1 MSLWNR
7 LRRRLQRSRS
17 SKRAVGRAEAETS
30 HPYRGRGGGNLD
42 RIISDGDADQREFIS
57 SQTGTLAS
65 GLHHS
70 IDPHMQ
76 AGASNSDLKAVE
88 AEVFPVSTSPS
99 SPELKGESDLA
110 ENISQSTV
118 EKIHLLLN
126 RWAFSKAISALCT
139 WDRFCKE
146 TSARIV
152 LFVISF
158 AMYCAH
164 RLNQRWLI
172 SNVSGV
178 ELNEALGLWKVG
190 ELPFGQIVAMVSSP
204 LKIPQTQ
211 PLSAELQLDNST
223 TATIPFNIEPPPRVK
238 IRVEAS
244 SRERGDDLMTEVQ
257 SAPSTPLLGA
267 RLSVSV
273 EEDLTKRREGRHFR
287 FSYKS
292 FKPFR
297 SHKGATPTMDGP
309 SSAPVSPI
317 TKHLPVSRFKPIS
330 ERSRLSDFSSTP
342 LQETGPSSS
351 GSSPL
356 RRNQK
361 HTKQPSLHS
370 YNQVRHASTSTK
382 PSSISRSSILKTT
395 EIKLPIR
402 QSHKLVSKDRL
413 IKTSHGKYTIT
424 AFGFVLLVVLSSLT
438 MGRFTSILCTSCS
451 LLLMSNL
458 RLAMAE
464 EESLKSGF
472 LNDQKDNFQ
481 KGNKI
486 VIPNKFNDISS
497 SEYKKRV
504 IMEGLL
510 ERNHNVP
517 IW

>member
-126 RWAFSKAISALCT
+126 
-139 WDRFCKE
+139 
-146 TSARIV
+146 
-152 LFVISF
+152 
-158 AMYCAH
+158 